1 MRTRS
6 EKAADNG
13 TNEKEPDPELPRDLQ
28 KAEGKDVT
36 EHPREA
42 ETVNET
48 SGPLARAPA

>member
-6 EKAADNG
+6 EKAADNE
-13 TNEKEPDPELPRDLQ
+13 TNKEPDPEPPRDHQ
-28 KAEGKDVT
+28 KAKGKDVT